1 VADEKTEYRIAFA
14 NIINIDT
21 GNILRARVIGAL
33 SQNDFGS
40 LTILFSSE
48 GGSTDQSVSLYN
60 FLRQLPVPVHMHAM
74 GHIGSAALPLFLAAD
89 KRTAAKEARFFL
101 HEYDWG
107 FTERAKLHRIDEAAG
122 RLRHDIKLAK
132 DIIQARAPKIPPKL
146 TKAISG
152 DAPPPSLRRIKQNS
166 SKLSAP
172 WVTLSPPGEL
182 PSGSPEPLPNRMFD
196 NSASPRGATGQT
208 EALSALASPF

>member
-1 VADEKTEYRIAFA
+1 
-14 NIINIDT
+14 
-21 GNILRARVIGAL
+21 L

-48 GGSTDQSVSLYN
+48 GGSTDQALSLYN
-60 FLRQLPVPVHMHAM
+60 FLRQLPVPVHMHAT
-74 GHIGSAALPLFLAAD
+74 GHVGSSAVLLFLAAD

-107 FTERAKLHRIDEAAG
+107 FAERATLHRIDEAAR
-122 RLRHDIKLAK
+122 RLRHDIQLAK

-152 DAPPPSLRRIKQNS
+152 DAPPAIIASDKAKQFEIVSAVGDLITPGRIAVW
-166 SKLSAP
+166 LSGTAP
-172 WVTLSPPGEL
+172 
-182 PSGSPEPLPNRMFD
+182 
-196 NSASPRGATGQT
+196 
-208 EALSALASPF
+208 